1 MHAYN
6 DILRNAGPSFRTILL
21 HLANLPP
28 PHPTAPPG
36 ALIHC
41 TAGKDR
47 TGIFFG
53 LLLSFLGV
61 APETIAA
68 EYNLTEQGLADIRED
83 VVRRLMLSIG
93 FKKCMAAQ
101 GSVSP
106 ERLEELVTSHGVG
119 TEASLGDEERRVL
132 ELGRR
137 GALRMVGASRE
148 TMVRSLEMV
157 DKEFGGAEKY
167 MREYCGLGDEEL
179 EGLRRNLVVGD
190 GA

>member
-1 MHAYN
+1 
-6 DILRNAGPSFRTILL
+6 
-21 HLANLPP
+21 
-28 PHPTAPPG
+28 
-36 ALIHC
+36 
-41 TAGKDR
+41 
-47 TGIFFG
+47 
-53 LLLSFLGV
+53 
-61 APETIAA
+61 
-68 EYNLTEQGLADIRED
+68 
-83 VVRRLMLSIG
+83 MLSIG